1 MLGRAG
7 GPDQECGLKILM
19 LVSSMHAGGAERV
32 AATLVNAWAERGDDV
47 TLMPTYSDKGTC
59 FYPVSDAVKLVW
71 LADLAGVRAG
81 GPLAALQR
89 LRALRRHIAAT
100 RPDVVVS
107 FLTNVNVA
115 AILAT
120 RGLKVPV
127 IVCERTNPV
136 VGPSAGRLLGAA
148 RRLTYPM
155 ADLVTVQAQA
165 TVGPFRNMVP
175 GLRAMAVIPNPL
187 PPGLASAPVAARL
200 PAVDDRRRL
209 MAMGRLVAPKQFDL
223 LIDVYAGLAEAH
235 PEWDLCI
242 WGEGPDRDA
251 LQARIDGLGLSGRI
265 TLAGRT
271 DAPWEALAK
280 GDAFVLTSAVEGFPN
295 VLLEAMAL
303 GLPCAAF
310 DCPSGPR
317 EMTRDGQ
324 DALLVP
330 AGDRQALAQAL
341 DRLMRDPALRM
352 ALAEQGARSVRERY
366 ALPAVLRQWDV
377 LFARVGALAAQPVEE
392 TRHD

>member
-1 MLGRAG
+1 M
-7 GPDQECGLKILM
+7 KILM

-32 AATLVNAWAERGDDV
+32 AATLVNAWAERGDEV
-47 TLMPTYSDKGTC
+47 TLLPTYSDKGSC
-59 FYPVSDAVKLVW
+59 FYPVSDDVALVW
-71 LADLAGVRAG
+71 LADLARVRGG
-81 GPLAALQR
+81 GPAAAARR
-89 LRALRRHIAAT
+89 LLALRRYIAQA

-120 RGLKVPV
+120 RGLGIPV
-127 IVCERTNPV
+127 IACERTNPAAGAG
-136 VGPSAGRLLGAA
+136 VGALLGAA
-148 RRLTYPM
+148 RRLAYPL
-155 ADLVTVQAQA
+155 AELVTVQAQA
-165 TVGPFRNMVP
+165 TVAPFRQMVP

-187 PPGLASAPVAARL
+187 PPELAAAPVAARL
-200 PAVDDRRRL
+200 PAVDERRRL
-209 MAMGRLVAPKQFDL
+209 MAMGRLVPSKQFDL
-223 LIDVYAGLAEAH
+223 LIDVYAQLAPAH
-235 PEWDLCI
+235 PRWDLCI

-251 LQARIDGLGLSGRI
+251 LQARIDGLGLAGRI

-271 DAPWEALAK
+271 ETPWQALAE
-280 GDAFVLTSAVEGFPN
+280 GDAFVLTSALEGFPN

-317 EMTRDGQ
+317 EMSRDGQ

-330 AGDRQALAQAL
+330 NGDRQALRQAL
-341 DRLMRDPALRM
+341 ERLMGDAALRV

-366 ALPAVLRQWDV
+366 ALPAVLRQWDA
-377 LFARVGALAAQPVEE
+377 LFAQVGAAPANSKQE
-392 TRHD
+392 TTHD